1 MPNELLYA
9 MPNVVIDE
17 MSVWMPL
24 LSEHLKVHRGGLDIN
39 PKQECIFRNLDNSAR
54 QMDYL
59 TSLVMA
65 AASGNSSSPR
75 ELTPIMLPQVT
86 AVRDIKQFMYQGIK
100 ACEILSIIVPEHA
113 DHMRRETDRFIGI
126 IGGPKPTRA
135 QLGIPG
141 GDKRVLGVP
150 RLLISD
156 LPDKAKFTDLVEE
169 IMFFSHI
176 NEEHAHVTAMSTKPE
191 IQEKIAKKAKEFE
204 KLFSENMQKAAS
216 VEQKGRGLDKLISE
230 TLKLM
235 KDFRSFGM
243 TLVEATEKCAVP
255 GHQTNTWP
263 SLFDHVIR
271 EGDYFVELLMLGSK
285 NLK

>member
-1 MPNELLYA
+1 MPKELSYVL
-9 MPNVVIDE
+9 PNAIIDE
-17 MSVWMPL
+17 MSVWMPI

-39 PKQECIFRNLDNSAR
+39 PKQDCIFRNLDNSAR

-59 TSLVMA
+59 TSTVMSA
-65 AASGNSSSPR
+65 VPVNSNSPR
-75 ELTPIMLPQVT
+75 ELTVVILPQVI

-100 ACEILSIIVPEHA
+100 ACEILSIIMPEHA

-141 GDKRVLGVP
+141 GDKKVLSVP
-150 RLLISD
+150 RQMIAE
-156 LPDKAKFTDLVEE
+156 LPEKVKFTDLVEE

-176 NEEHAHVTAMSTKPE
+176 NEEHALVTELSTKPE
-191 IQEKIAKKAKEFE
+191 IQEKIAKKAKEFQ
-204 KLFSENMQKAAS
+204 KLFSDNLQKAAA
-216 VEQKGRGLDKLISE
+216 VEEKGRGLDKLITE

-243 TLVEATEKCAVP
+243 TLVESTEKCALP

-271 EGDYFVELLMLGSK
+271 EGDYFVELLMQGSK
-285 NLK
+285 NL

>member
-1 MPNELLYA
+1 MPNELTYIL
-9 MPNVVIDE
+9 PNAILDE

-39 PKQECIFRNLDNSAR
+39 PKQDCIFRNLDNSAR

-59 TSLVMA
+59 TSIVMSA
-65 AASGNSSSPR
+65 APVNPNVQR
-75 ELTPIMLPQVT
+75 EMTNVILPQVI
-86 AVRDIKQFMYQGIK
+86 AVRDIKQFMYQGIN
-100 ACEILSIIVPEHA
+100 ACEILSIIMPEHA
-113 DHMRRETDRFIGI
+113 EHMRRETDRFIGI

-141 GDKRVLGVP
+141 GDKKVLGVP
-150 RLLISD
+150 RSMIAD
-156 LPDKAKFTDLVEE
+156 LPEKARFTNLVEE

-176 NEEHAHVTAMSTKPE
+176 NKEHALVTELSTKPE
-191 IQEKIAKKAKEFE
+191 IQEKIARKAKEFQ
-204 KLFSENMQKAAS
+204 KLFDENLHKAET
-216 VEQKGRGLDKLISE
+216 VEEKGKGLQKLINE

-235 KDFRSFGM
+235 KDFKAFGM
-243 TLVEATEKCAVP
+243 TLVEGTEKCALP

-285 NLK
+285 NL